1 MEGEKEPNGKEVETP
16 HKRKR
21 AVLSDNEGKESCP
34 EPAGIPVNSVGSNV
48 IMKALKRHGGIMEKK
63 RYLAEPSSLPRCKT
77 LLMLTYT
84 TLHTQSLFVC
94 ASSAPHNPS

>member
-48 IMKALKRHGGIMEKK
+48 IMKALKRHGGDHGKE
-63 RYLAEPSSLPRCKT
+63 EVPS
-77 LLMLTYT
+77 
-84 TLHTQSLFVC
+84 
-94 ASSAPHNPS
+94 